1 MLECLMELN
10 NESIID
16 NPVLS
21 DEFSVLA
28 NVAPPNLLRN
38 ILSPILSN
46 FTPNSSKKAISRS
59 VFLLKSLQRFDLLD
73 NQSP

>member
-1 MLECLMELN
+1 MLEFLIESN

-16 NPVLS
+16 NPVLK

-28 NVAPPNLLRN
+28 NFAPPNLLGD

-46 FTPNSSKKAISRS
+46 FTPNSSKKDISKGA
-59 VFLLKSLQRFDLLD
+59 FFTKIFTAF
-73 NQSP
+73 